1 MGEQRNTSIADMR
14 QTSQQK
20 LKAKMVK
27 AIKIGRRRASS
38 TMETARN
45 NVSDAHTSK
54 GPLRKIHFKG
64 ATSLCMQAEPA
75 TRIKYHGA
83 AISQDDDIEGVMGII
98 QSQLMSEHGEGIDP
112 EK

>member
-1 MGEQRNTSIADMR
+1 
-14 QTSQQK
+14 
-20 LKAKMVK
+20 MVK
-27 AIKIGRRRASS
+27 AIKIGSRRASS
-38 TMETARN
+38 TMDKARN
-45 NVSDAHTSK
+45 VIPDVQNK
-54 GPLRKIHFKG
+54 GPMRKIHFKG